1 MGRRIFVVED
11 EVVVALEIQRAL
23 QKMGFVFAGMATH
36 YEEAITGIESAR
48 PDLVLL
54 DITLKQSKSG
64 IEIAKTLKQRYSI
77 PFVYL
82 TSITDHD
89 TMHEAVK
96 TEPCGYLLKPFR
108 REELY
113 SALLLGLSK
122 ASPPAENDNSKII
135 KLPNQYFYDYE
146 KQKLF
151 CKDQEIKLG
160 KKENKL
166 LQILIEANGSYLPF
180 QTIEQLI
187 WEETVISDSALR
199 TLLYRVN
206 LKTSYALIETTPTKG
221 CRIMISSSDSP
232 KSAEHKTRH
241 YDRV

>member
-1 MGRRIFVVED
+1 MMGKRIFVVED
-11 EVVVALEIQRAL
+11 EVIVALEIQRAL
-23 QKMGFVFAGMATH
+23 KKMGFLFAGMATH
-36 YEEAITGIESAR
+36 YEEALAGIETSR

-64 IEIAKTLKQRYSI
+64 VEIAKTIKQRFHI

-82 TSITDHD
+82 TSVTDHD

-96 TEPCGYLLKPFR
+96 TDPSGYLLKPFR

-113 SALLLGLSK
+113 SALLLGLSR
-122 ASPPAENDNSKII
+122 ATPPADKERSKKIQ
-135 KLPNQYFYDYE
+135 LPETYFYDYQ

-151 CKDQEIKLG
+151 YRDTEVRLG

-166 LQILIEANGSYLPF
+166 LQILIEADGNYLPF
-180 QTIEQLI
+180 QTIEQII
-187 WEETVISDSALR
+187 WEETPISDSALR

-221 CRIMISSSDSP
+221 CRIMTTSSDNP
-232 KSAEHKTRH
+232 KS
-241 YDRV
+241 